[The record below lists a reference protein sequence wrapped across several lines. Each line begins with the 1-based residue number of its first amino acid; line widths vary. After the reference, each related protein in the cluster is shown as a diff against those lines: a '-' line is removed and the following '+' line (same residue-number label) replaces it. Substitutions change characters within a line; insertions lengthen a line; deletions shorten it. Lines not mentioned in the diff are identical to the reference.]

1 MSKVELSIIIPA
13 YNESKKIMN
22 DIFAADKFIHGNFNN
37 GQIIV
42 VDDGSND
49 KTSEVAIP
57 LKEKIKTELIVIR
70 LDKNSGKGAALKEG
84 VKVSI
89 GEILLYADAGL
100 TVPFKDALTGI
111 KLISENKCDI
121 ANGSRKLEASN
132 IVRKQ
137 DLDRRII
144 SQIFGK
150 FVKFFLHI
158 PKGMTDTQCGF
169 KLYKGKVARE
179 LFPQLKINGFLFEI
193 EFILL
198 ALKNGYRIL
207 EFPINWN
214 CDRDSRLSIKK
225 SSKNIITEFIE
236 LFKECRE
243 H

>member
-1 MSKVELSIIIPA
+1 MSKVELSIVIPA

-22 DIFAADKFIHGNFNN
+22 DVFAADKFIQDNFKN

-42 VDDGSND
+42 VDDGSD
-49 KTSEVAIP
+49 DETSEVAIP
-57 LKEKIKTELIVIR
+57 LKEKIKAELIVIR
-70 LDKNSGKGAALKEG
+70 LDKNSGKGAAVKEG
-84 VKVSI
+84 VKISN

-100 TVPFKDALTGI
+100 TVPFTDALTGI

-144 SQIFGK
+144 SRIFGK
-150 FVKFFLHI
+150 FVKLFLHV
-158 PKGMTDTQCGF
+158 PKSMTDTQCGF
-169 KLYKGKVARE
+169 KIYKGEVARA

-236 LFKECRE
+236 LFKECRK